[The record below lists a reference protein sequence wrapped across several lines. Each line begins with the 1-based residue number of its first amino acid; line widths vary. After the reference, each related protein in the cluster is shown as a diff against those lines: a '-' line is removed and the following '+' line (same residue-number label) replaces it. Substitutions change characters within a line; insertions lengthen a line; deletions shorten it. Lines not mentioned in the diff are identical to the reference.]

1 MSDNLMEILEYEKAL
16 LENML
21 EVIDEQKEALIKY
34 NVDDLE
40 ITNKKQEELSK
51 QIFHTERE
59 RIDYIQN
66 WLKISKSEASKL
78 KLSVIENQLDD
89 EKKIEYIKLRK
100 YLNGLISK
108 INDMNS
114 MNRVLANRSRRTIQE
129 ILAVISGENNHVCNV
144 KV

>member
-1 MSDNLMEILEYEKAL
+1 MSDSLMKILEYEKAL

-59 RIDYIQN
+59 RIDFIQN

-78 KLSVIENQLDD
+78 KLSAIENQLDN

-100 YLNGLISK
+100 YLNGLITK